1 MKKNKVLIIA
11 EIGPNH
17 NGSFQKAKKM
27 IKEISKIGVDFVNFK

>member
-17 NGSFQKAKKM
+17 NSSFQKAKNDK
-27 IKEISKIGVDFVNFK
+27 KLSQLKK